1 MDMYAKCGV
10 LAKAAQAL
18 EELHSQD
25 VVPWNALMTGY
36 AQQGK
41 GEHALNCFER
51 MQHEGL
57 SPNAMTFACIL
68 KACGNSKAVE
78 RGKEIHAEIM
88 KEGLLGK

>member
-1 MDMYAKCGV
+1 MYAKCGALSKATQV
-10 LAKAAQAL
+10 LQ
-18 EELHSQD
+18 ELSFRN
-25 VVPWNALMTGY
+25 VSTWNALMTGY